1 VKSRISQSATKRTK
15 GMPSLKE
22 VKSRIVSVIST
33 QQITK
38 AMKMVAAA
46 KLRKSQ
52 DRITQLRPYAQ
63 KLNYILKNLSAA
75 QDGSNGDNW
84 YSQQREEKKI
94 LIIAV
99 SSDRGL
105 CGSFNSNIFKGV
117 LRLIDEKYQA
127 QYRSGNVTVL
137 SIGKKAADFF
147 GKRKFKANND
157 YALLLGN
164 LTFENASNVA
174 EYAMDAFRKG
184 EFDKVEIVY
193 NEFKNVATQI
203 LRTEQLLPILPPQ
216 ETVSATHQVDYIYQ
230 PNQQEIIEG
239 LIPKSLKIQLFKAV
253 LDSNASENG
262 ARMTAMD
269 KATENAGE
277 LLKELKLTYNR
288 TRQAAITKEILEIV
302 GGAEALKSA

>member
-1 VKSRISQSATKRTK
+1 MAN
-15 GMPSLKE
+15 LKE
-22 VKSRIVSVIST
+22 VKGRITSVIST

-46 KLRKSQ
+46 KLRRSQ
-52 DRITQLRPYAQ
+52 DRITQMRPFAQ
-63 KLNYILKNLSAA
+63 KLSSILQNLSSA
-75 QDGSNGDNW
+75 QGDNANDAW
-84 YSQQREEKKI
+84 YSQLREEKKV
-94 LIIAV
+94 LIVAI

-117 LRLIDEKYQA
+117 TKLIAEKYQA
-127 QYRSGNVTVL
+127 QYDKGNV
-137 SIGKKAADFF
+137 SILPIGRKAAEFF
-147 GKRKFKANND
+147 AKRKVNLISD
-157 YALLLGN
+157 YSALFSN
-164 LTFENASNVA
+164 LTFEQASKA
-174 EYAMDAFRKG
+174 G
-184 EFDKVEIVY
+184 EFLMTEFQAGRYDKIEIVY

-203 LRTEQLLPILPPQ
+203 LRTEQFLPVMPLAQ
-216 ETVSATHQVDYIYQ
+216 EGKNTTEVDYIYQ
-230 PNQQEIIEG
+230 PDREEIITG
-239 LIPKSLKIQLFKAV
+239 LIPKSLKVQLFKAL

-302 GGAEALKSA
+302 AGAEALKSA

>member
-1 VKSRISQSATKRTK
+1 
-15 GMPSLKE
+15 MPSLKE
-22 VKSRIVSVIST
+22 VKGRITSVMST

-52 DRITQLRPYAQ
+52 DRITQMRPFAQ
-63 KLNYILKNLSAA
+63 KLASILTNLSAA
-75 QDGSNGDNW
+75 QSNADSDNW
-84 YSQQREEKKI
+84 YSRQREVKNV
-94 LIIAV
+94 LIVAV

-117 LRLIDEKYQA
+117 ARLVEDKYKNEYEKGHVTILPIGRKANEYFSK
-127 QYRSGNVTVL
+127 RKVTVI
-137 SIGKKAADFF
+137 S
-147 GKRKFKANND
+147 D
-157 YALLLGN
+157 YAALFTSLS
-164 LTFENASNVA
+164 FQSVSAAA
-174 EYAMDAFRKG
+174 EFMMDAFKQG
-184 EFDKVEIVY
+184 KYDKIEIVY

-203 LRTEQLLPILPPQ
+203 LRSEQFLPVLPPKADSSSKQ
-216 ETVSATHQVDYIYQ
+216 IDYIYQ
-230 PNQQEIIEG
+230 PNQEEIIEG
-239 LIPKSLKIQLFKAV
+239 LIPKSLKVQLFKAL

-269 KATENAGE
+269 KATDNAGE
-277 LLKELKLTYNR
+277 LLKQLRLTYNR